1 MSARGA
7 NLKKKPLSNIMDTYP
22 PVSQVLNSFKQV
34 SLPSAENSKRYRA
47 KETIID
53 VDAVSV

>member
-1 MSARGA
+1 MSAARMSIWWWMCFPG
-7 NLKKKPLSNIMDTYP
+7 L
-22 PVSQVLNSFKQV
+22 SQVLNSFKQV